1 MVMARGLI
9 VKWKMPIYV
18 AVDTCMSLELL
29 WKIVGELE
37 VKGFR
42 VWGVSFDLGNKQFQ
56 KEFGLNKGV
65 YKTPN
70 LHAPERHFYFNPD
83 PPHGL
88 KRLRDNCLEK
98 TFLLPSDPFSKIL
111 GKPTSEN
118 IHILLNCGDY
128 ISLGLK
134 DFKEI
139 VDADCHEF
147 KMHWKLTLNHL
158 EVATSSKCTVSVAAQ
173 TFSSSTAVFMR
184 LDPTK
189 LSQAAIVQTVNDV
202 SFYKY

>member
-70 LHAPERHFYFNPD
+70 LHAPERHFYFNLD

-88 KRLRDNCLEK
+88 KR
-98 TFLLPSDPFSKIL
+98 
-111 GKPTSEN
+111 
-118 IHILLNCGDY
+118 
-128 ISLGLK
+128 
-134 DFKEI
+134 
-139 VDADCHEF
+139 
-147 KMHWKLTLNHL
+147 M
-158 EVATSSKCTVSVAAQ
+158 
-173 TFSSSTAVFMR
+173 
-184 LDPTK
+184 
-189 LSQAAIVQTVNDV
+189 
-202 SFYKY
+202 